1 MMHPLVKNGKIK
13 KCPIKNS
20 EIGQN
25 IINSELKNRPFLAV
39 RTQWKSEE
47 PGPRT
52 RTRCVA
58 RVCCVF
64 FRCRAAPCGHGLR
77 GHTGANTQDWA
88 LFWPKVDRKLGIVGC
103 SLFGAWDGQ
112 DGGSHRTKGLHCTA
126 LHLQDCSLF
135 FPFFFV
141 FALKLQF
148 AGAHWRACY
157 CINLWLNFGV
167 HSLLGLLIP
176 TGLVCLG

>member
-1 MMHPLVKNGKIK
+1 MVLVMEIQMQEMELELESLGLSLV
-13 KCPIKNS
+13 NS
-20 EIGQN
+20 RFCL
-25 IINSELKNRPFLAV
+25 SLSRRPAAQRWPFDK
-39 RTQWKSEE
+39 RQTT
-47 PGPRT
+47 RT

-141 FALKLQF
+141 FALELQF